1 MTDISGPGR
10 PGPGGNGPDGD
21 APGGSRPNGTGPQGE
36 FAGRVAL
43 VTGAAQGIGEA
54 VVRAL
59 SARGATVAATDRS
72 EQELKRSVARLSEET
87 GADPAA
93 GPVVPYRLDVTAPDD
108 VAETVERVSRE
119 LGPVDILVN
128 VAGVLRTGPAVET
141 TDRDW
146 ADVFAVNTTGVF
158 HLSRAVVAGMAAR
171 GSGSVVTV
179 ASNAAGIP
187 RADMSVYA
195 ASKAAAVAFTK
206 CLGLEVAAR
215 GVRCNAVCPGSTDTP
230 MQRSLWDGDSVPDSV
245 LDGDLAAHRTGI
257 PLRRLAQPED
267 VAEAVVFLASDRARH
282 ITMQDL
288 YVDGGATLR

>member
-1 MTDISGPGR
+1 MDTDENHGA
-10 PGPGGNGPDGD
+10 
-21 APGGSRPNGTGPQGE
+21 APRGE

-59 SARGATVAATDRS
+59 SAQGATVAATDRDALG
-72 EQELKRSVARLSEET
+72 LKRTVARLAEET
-87 GADPAA
+87 GTDVAA
-93 GPVVPYRLDVTAPDD
+93 GPVVPYALDVTEPGD
-108 VAETVERVSRE
+108 VTETVTRITRE
-119 LGPVDILVN
+119 LGPVDVLVN

-158 HLSRAVVAGMAAR
+158 HVSRAVVAGMAAR

-187 RADMSVYA
+187 RAGMSVYA

-230 MQRSLWDGDSVPDSV
+230 MQRSLWDGEDVPGSV
-245 LDGDLAAHRTGI
+245 LDGDLATHRTGI
-257 PLRRLAQPED
+257 PLRRIARPED
-267 VAEAVVFLASDRARH
+267 IAEAVVFLASDRARH

>member
-1 MTDISGPGR
+1 MDDNEPDRAGPR
-10 PGPGGNGPDGD
+10 
-21 APGGSRPNGTGPQGE
+21 GE

-72 EQELKRSVARLSEET
+72 EPELKRSVTRLSLDAGT
-87 GADPAA
+87 GQAAGTDGPAA
-93 GPVVPYRLDVTAPDD
+93 GRVVAYRLDVTSPDD
-108 VAETVERVSRE
+108 VAETVDRVSRE

-158 HLSRAVVAGMAAR
+158 HLSRAIVAGMAAR

-187 RADMSVYA
+187 RAEMSVYA

-257 PLRRLAQPED
+257 PLRRIAQPED

>member
-1 MTDISGPGR
+1 MDTDEKHGA
-10 PGPGGNGPDGD
+10 
-21 APGGSRPNGTGPQGE
+21 APRGE

-59 SARGATVAATDRS
+59 SAQGATVAATDRDALG
-72 EQELKRSVARLSEET
+72 LKRTVARLAEET

-93 GPVVPYRLDVTAPDD
+93 GPVVPYTLDVTEPGD
-108 VAETVERVSRE
+108 VTETVTRITRE
-119 LGPVDILVN
+119 LGPVDVLVN
-128 VAGVLRTGPAVET
+128 VAGVLRTGPVVET

-146 ADVFAVNTTGVF
+146 GDVFAVNTTGVF
-158 HLSRAVVAGMAAR
+158 HVSRAVVAGMAAR

-187 RADMSVYA
+187 RAGMSVYA

-230 MQRSLWDGDSVPDSV
+230 MQRSLWDGEDVPGSV
-245 LDGDLAAHRTGI
+245 LDGDLATHRTGI
-257 PLRRLAQPED
+257 PLRRIARPED
-267 VAEAVVFLASDRARH
+267 IAEAVVFLASDRARH

>member
-1 MTDISGPGR
+1 MR
-10 PGPGGNGPDGD
+10 D
-21 APGGSRPNGTGPQGE
+21 ADASRGE
-36 FAGRVAL
+36 FAGHTAL

-59 SARGATVAATDRS
+59 AERGATVAATDRS
-72 EQELKRSVARLSEET
+72 ADELVRTVARLT
-87 GADPAA
+87 DRTA
-93 GPVVPYRLDVTAPDD
+93 GDRTAGRVVPYRLDVTDPDG
-108 VAETVERVSRE
+108 VACAVERVTRE
-119 LGPVDILVN
+119 LGPVDTLVN
-128 VAGVLRTGPAVET
+128 VAGVLRTGSALET
-141 TDRDW
+141 TDREW

-187 RADMSVYA
+187 RAGMSVYA

-215 GVRCNAVCPGSTDTP
+215 GVRCNVVCPGSTDTP
-230 MQRSLWDGDSVPDSV
+230 MQRSLWDGTEVPRSVI
-245 LDGDLAAHRTGI
+245 DGDLAAHRTGI
-257 PLRRLAQPED
+257 PLGRVARPED
-267 VAEAVVFLASDRARH
+267 IAEAVVFLASDRARH